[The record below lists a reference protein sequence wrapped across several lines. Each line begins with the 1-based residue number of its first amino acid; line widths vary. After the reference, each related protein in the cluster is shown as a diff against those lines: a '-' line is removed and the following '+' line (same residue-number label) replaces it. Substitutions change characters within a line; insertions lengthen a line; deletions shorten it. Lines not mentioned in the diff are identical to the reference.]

1 MSDSRYKTYKD
12 LNIDELEAVVEDLE
26 NMSISALKEKKK
38 DLRKLI
44 LKSAQAAQK
53 EIERRLKI

>member
-26 NMSISALKEKKK
+26 NMSISALKHKKK
-38 DLRKLI
+38 DIRKTI
-44 LKSAQAAQK
+44 LDTVADAKK
-53 EIERRLKI
+53 EIGKRLKK